1 MHKKTKRSQPLCENR
16 VQLPKDFSFNWYEAL
31 LIIVLA
37 LFYLADILTDC
48 NVAYTHYKIM
58 IEASLRST
66 NSSSQ
71 LSYYDNNT
79 DYVELMNGTS
89 TDEHDDDYDAYHQ
102 WSVIVQLCFSFI
114 IIPSL
119 VVSGISARLYYEE
132 MKRPTDCCYTRPSKA
147 LWTAR
152 IICLF
157 LFISPV
163 ERLKNE
169 TIIITDGDES

>member
-1 MHKKTKRSQPLCENR
+1 MRVVMHKKTKRSQPLCENR

-119 VVSGISARLYYEE
+119 VAFLVSAPVSTTKKWNVRQTAAILDHLKHSGLQGSSAYSSLSAQ
-132 MKRPTDCCYTRPSKA
+132 SK
-147 LWTAR
+147 
-152 IICLF
+152 
-157 LFISPV
+157 
-163 ERLKNE
+163 
-169 TIIITDGDES
+169 G